1 MHIFEF
7 WCQNLVLGLW
17 FWLKNFN
24 MITRE
29 GKLFSK
35 TIGNND
41 FSYCNSGK
49 EEPLIFLGHFIR
61 LWFNEFL
68 QENVEWSFRGF
79 LSIPQTRNW
88 SSKEKKLS
96 NNDFSY
102 CDSRK
107 EEPLI
112 FLGHFIRLWFNE
124 FLQENMAWSFIE
136 DFLMRM
142 TFLLRGRNWRI
153 SNFMPR
159 NFTKLRFYQN
169 PSGYNLKSFQSLSR
183 DLKTSPWICDWP
195 KQTNHRA
202 GFRIDWSAA
211 QIHGGISRRNF

>member
-1 MHIFEF
+1 MKFQRF
-7 WCQNLVLGLW
+7 
-17 FWLKNFN
+17 
-24 MITRE
+24 
-29 GKLFSK
+29 
-35 TIGNND
+35 
-41 FSYCNSGK
+41 
-49 EEPLIFLGHFIR
+49 P
-61 LWFNEFL
+61 
-68 QENVEWSFRGF
+68 
-79 LSIPQTRNW
+79 IPQTRNW

-96 NNDFSY
+96 NNDFSC

-169 PSGYNLKSFQSLSR
+169 PSGYNLKSFQAFQGLSS
-183 DLKTSPWICDWP
+183 DLQSSPWISSIIYL
-195 KQTNHRA
+195 TNHRA

-211 QIHGGISRRNF
+211 QIHGGIFKITSIMICKVYSSDHYKFELERSG

>member
-1 MHIFEF
+1 MKFQRF
-7 WCQNLVLGLW
+7 
-17 FWLKNFN
+17 
-24 MITRE
+24 
-29 GKLFSK
+29 
-35 TIGNND
+35 
-41 FSYCNSGK
+41 
-49 EEPLIFLGHFIR
+49 P
-61 LWFNEFL
+61 
-68 QENVEWSFRGF
+68 
-79 LSIPQTRNW
+79 IPQTRNW

-112 FLGHFIRLWFNE
+112 FLGHFIRLWFNK

-169 PSGYNLKSFQSLSR
+169 PSGCNLKSFQACHVTYNLLHEYVTGQSKPSTELDSE
-183 DLKTSPWICDWP
+183 LIGPLP
-195 KQTNHRA
+195 KFMEEFLRWYVMWQA
-202 GFRIDWSAA
+202 
-211 QIHGGISRRNF
+211 

>member
-17 FWLKNFN
+17 FWLKISN

-29 GKLFSK
+29 GRLLFCK

-41 FSYCNSGK
+41 FSYCN
-49 EEPLIFLGHFIR
+49 
-61 LWFNEFL
+61 
-68 QENVEWSFRGF
+68 
-79 LSIPQTRNW
+79 
-88 SSKEKKLS
+88 
-96 NNDFSY
+96 
-102 CDSRK
+102 SRK

-169 PSGYNLKSFQSLSR
+169 PSGYNLKSRPVKWPTIFSMNKFDNIFNQSQS
-183 DLKTSPWICDWP
+183 WIQNWLVSCPNSW
-195 KQTNHRA
+195 
-202 GFRIDWSAA
+202 
-211 QIHGGISRRNF
+211 RNF

>member
-1 MHIFEF
+1 MFLLRCIYSNFGSKI
-7 WCQNLVLGLW
+7 WCWAYDFGSKIPT
-17 FWLKNFN
+17 WLPKKEDCSVKQSETTTLA
-24 MITRE
+24 IAIQ
-29 GKLFSK
+29 GKKSPYF
-35 TIGNND
+35 
-41 FSYCNSGK
+41 
-49 EEPLIFLGHFIR
+49 FLGHFIR

-112 FLGHFIRLWFNE
+112 FLGHFIRLWFNK

-169 PSGYNLKSFQSLSR
+169 PSGYL
-183 DLKTSPWICDWP
+183 
-195 KQTNHRA
+195 
-202 GFRIDWSAA
+202 
-211 QIHGGISRRNF
+211 